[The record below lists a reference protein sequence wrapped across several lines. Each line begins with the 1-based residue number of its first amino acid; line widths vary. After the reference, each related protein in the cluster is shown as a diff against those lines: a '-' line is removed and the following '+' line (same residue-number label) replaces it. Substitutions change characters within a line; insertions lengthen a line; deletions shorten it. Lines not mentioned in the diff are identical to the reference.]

1 MHTRQEDTEGL
12 VGGGGMDAASTK
24 VCGVQEG
31 RKHAEV
37 GPGWGTHAGGMSL
50 H

>member
-1 MHTRQEDTEGL
+1 MEHLNDTYGL
-12 VGGGGMDAASTK
+12 VGGGGDASPR

-31 RKHAEV
+31 SKHAEV